1 MRHTIDTID
10 TTLYRARTSRRF
22 RLKDHQ
28 PDHLP
33 GRMTQENA
41 QDILTLYLTRM
52 RELQERLYAQDEW
65 SLLVILQGIDAAGKD
80 SAIEHVFS
88 GLNPQGCQVDAFKI
102 PSDEELD
109 HDFLWR
115 TAIRL
120 PRRGNIGIFNR
131 SYYEEVLVVRVHP
144 DMLERQR
151 LPRAIRTSKEI
162 WQQRYDD
169 IVAHE
174 RHLVRNGTVVR
185 KIFFN
190 LSKEEQRQ
198 RMLKRLEEPD
208 KLWKFSASDI
218 KERRLWDRY
227 QKAYEQAIAA
237 TSTETAPWYVVP
249 ADRKWWTRT
258 VIAAVIVEAL
268 EDLHLEYPT
277 VAVTERREL
286 ETIRRAL
293 QRGSI

>member
-1 MRHTIDTID
+1 MRHTIDT
-10 TTLYRARTSRRF
+10 TSYRARTSGRF
-22 RLKDHQ
+22 LLKHHQ

-33 GRMTQENA
+33 EGMTREVAEDLLGR
-41 QDILTLYLTRM
+41 YLIRM
-52 RELQERLYAQDEW
+52 RDLQERLYAQDEW
-65 SLLVILQGIDAAGKD
+65 SLLIIMQGMDAAGKD

-88 GLNPQGCQVDAFKI
+88 GLNPQGCEVHPFKI

-115 TAIRL
+115 TNIRL

-131 SYYEEVLVVRVHP
+131 SYYEEVLVIRVHP
-144 DMLERQR
+144 ELLERQR
-151 LPRAIRTSKEI
+151 LPRSIRTRKEI
-162 WQQRYDD
+162 WKERYDD

-174 RHLVRNGTVVR
+174 RHLVRNGTIVR

-198 RMLKRLEEPD
+198 RLLKRLEEPE
-208 KLWKFSASDI
+208 KLWKFSAADI
-218 KERRLWDRY
+218 KERRLWDKYRD
-227 QKAYEQAIAA
+227 AYEHAIAE

-249 ADRKWWTRT
+249 ADNKWWGRT

-268 EDLHLEYPT
+268 EELNLEYPS
-277 VAVTERREL
+277 VADTERQEL
-286 ETIRRAL
+286 EKIRRAL
-293 QRGSI
+293 ERGTI

>member
-1 MRHTIDTID
+1 MRHTID
-10 TTLYRARTSRRF
+10 TTLYRARTSGRF
-22 RLKDHQ
+22 RLDHHP

-33 GRMTQENA
+33 EGMTREIA
-41 QDILTLYLTRM
+41 DDILTRSLTRI

-65 SLLVILQGIDAAGKD
+65 SLLIIMQGMDAAGKD

-88 GLNPQGCQVDAFKI
+88 GLNPQGCEVHPFKI

-115 TAIRL
+115 TNIRL

-131 SYYEEVLVVRVHP
+131 SYYEEVLVIRVHP
-144 DMLERQR
+144 ELLERQR
-151 LPRAIRTSKEI
+151 LPRSIRTRKEI
-162 WQQRYDD
+162 WKERYDD

-174 RHLVRNGTVVR
+174 RHLARNGTVVR

-198 RMLKRLEEPD
+198 RLLKRLEEPE
-208 KLWKFSASDI
+208 KLWKFSAADI
-218 KERRLWDRY
+218 KERRLWNKYRE
-227 QKAYEQAIAA
+227 AYEHAIAE
-237 TSTETAPWYVVP
+237 TSTEAAPWYVVP
-249 ADRKWWTRT
+249 ADRKWWGRT

-268 EDLHLEYPT
+268 EDLHLEYPS
-277 VAVTERREL
+277 VAATERREL

-293 QRGSI
+293 ERGSI